1 MFRVDAILFATEM
14 GKCDRWLRCH
24 VCVRDNIF
32 YSLLIIAHFKKEG
45 RGKKEEGRR
54 KREEGT
60 KGTKQGGRGKK

>member
-1 MFRVDAILFATEM
+1 VFRVDAILFATEM

-54 KREEGT
+54 HKGYKARGKREEVGVW
-60 KGTKQGGRGKK
+60 